1 MKRSLFLGLAAVA
14 VMVTGITGAV
24 VWTQVA
30 HADGEDSGTSFAARI
45 ATILELE
52 ESVVE
57 DAFKQANNDIQDE
70 RFEAKMDRRVED
82 GKMTQDEADAAVEW
96 YEERPEG
103 INLGRRDS
111 RTGAHQ
117 RRGPRG
123 NFHSRGQGQ
132 TDDSTSTDDAS

>member
-1 MKRSLFLGLAAVA
+1 MKKRLFLGLAAVA

-52 ESVVE
+52 ESVVT
-57 DAFKQANNDIQDE
+57 DAFKQANKDLQDE

-103 INLGRRDS
+103 INLGRRD
-111 RTGAHQ
+111 RRAGFQQ

-123 NFHSRGQGQ
+123 NFHSRGRGQ
-132 TDDSTSTDDAS
+132 TDETTDDAS